1 MNNYVHSKPR
11 ATGVDT
17 YVSHSS
23 LSLDERQRAESAFAC
38 GNDCV
43 IVATSTLELGIDV
56 GDLNRVIQIDAP
68 TEVASFLQRLG
79 RTGRRAGTTR
89 NYLFLST
96 CQESLMQAAALMKLW
111 GSGFVEKVV
120 PPAAPVHILSQQIMA
135 LVLQERGL
143 GAADWQGWIGNMPGF
158 KGLPSS
164 DVDALLT
171 HMLDSGILFED
182 SGLWGVGRQGEE
194 EFGRRNFMDLLSA
207 FVSEP
212 LFSVRHGVSSIGHVH
227 PMTFAR
233 WDVQATVLV
242 LGGRSWLVT
251 HVDWDRKVAYVE
263 PSQSEGKSRWAGAGQ
278 PIRFA
283 VCQAIREVLLGAEL
297 PGSLSKRAETE
308 LADVRSEFAWL
319 EAGATSVVRDPAG
332 EVRWWT
338 FGGLHA
344 NGALAAQL
352 REAGVAAGVANN
364 LSVKL
369 APECLLSEVEQ
380 ALLTLRG
387 SNPESFATPVNDK
400 ALDGLKFSACLP
412 EWLARRMLS
421 ERMTDVAAIKSV
433 LAENVAL
440 TTLA

>member
-1 MNNYVHSKPR
+1 
-11 ATGVDT
+11 
-17 YVSHSS
+17 
-23 LSLDERQRAESAFAC
+23 
-38 GNDCV
+38 
-43 IVATSTLELGIDV
+43 
-56 GDLNRVIQIDAP
+56 
-68 TEVASFLQRLG
+68 
-79 RTGRRAGTTR
+79 
-89 NYLFLST
+89 
-96 CQESLMQAAALMKLW
+96 
-111 GSGFVEKVV
+111 
-120 PPAAPVHILSQQIMA
+120 
-135 LVLQERGL
+135 
-143 GAADWQGWIGNMPGF
+143 MPGF

-194 EFGRRNFMDLLSA
+194 EFGGRNFMDLLSA

-352 REAGVAAGVANN
+352 YHQPTLDYVARRTADGRTRREIIR
-364 LSVKL
+364 
-369 APECLLSEVEQ
+369 CLK
-380 ALLTLRG
+380 R
-387 SNPESFATPVNDK
+387 F
-400 ALDGLKFSACLP
+400 
-412 EWLARRMLS
+412 LAREIFHRV
-421 ERMTDVAAIKSV
+421 MTDFRTRQAITRAA
-433 LAENVAL
+433 
-440 TTLA
+440 